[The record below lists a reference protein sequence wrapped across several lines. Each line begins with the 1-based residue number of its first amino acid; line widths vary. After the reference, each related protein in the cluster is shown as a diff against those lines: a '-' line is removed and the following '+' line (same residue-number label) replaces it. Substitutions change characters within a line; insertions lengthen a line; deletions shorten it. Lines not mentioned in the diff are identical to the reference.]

1 MGTAFSSTFPHRVMI
16 SEISGLRKGA
26 SYERKILFTVPNTSL
41 LALSC
46 FSLGRGGSNVLGL
59 FCMRPVTF

>member
-1 MGTAFSSTFPHRVMI
+1 MGTAFSSTLFHRVMI

-26 SYERKILFTVPNTSL
+26 SYERKILFTVSNTSL

-46 FSLGRGGSNVLGL
+46 FSFGRGGSNVLGL
-59 FCMRPVTF
+59 F